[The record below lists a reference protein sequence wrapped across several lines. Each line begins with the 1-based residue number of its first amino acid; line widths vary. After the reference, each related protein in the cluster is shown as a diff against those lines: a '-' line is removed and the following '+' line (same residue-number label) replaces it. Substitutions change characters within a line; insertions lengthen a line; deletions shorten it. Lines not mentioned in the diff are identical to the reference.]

1 MSSLNMHFNILAGY
15 NAWANER
22 LYSSVGKIGE
32 DAYRKNCGAFFGS
45 IEATLNHLLVT
56 DRIWRH
62 RLNALPETGYRL
74 DQILFDCDFP
84 GLEMARREED
94 KKIVDFIMGLSE
106 TDLAGIV
113 SYRRASTP
121 ELKQQVIW
129 SALAHWFNHQTHHRG
144 QVHAML
150 TRVSGEAPELDLL
163 IYQRQL
169 NDKY

>member
-1 MSSLNMHFNILAGY
+1 
-15 NAWANER
+15 
-22 LYSSVGKIGE
+22 
-32 DAYRKNCGAFFGS
+32 
-45 IEATLNHLLVT
+45 
-56 DRIWRH
+56 
-62 RLNALPETGYRL
+62 YRL
-74 DQILFDCDFP
+74 DQMLFDSDFP

-106 TDLAGIV
+106 TDLDGIV

-150 TRVSGEAPELDLL
+150 TRVSGKAPELDLL
-163 IYQRQL
+163 MYQRQL
-169 NDKY
+169 HDKY